1 MEAMLAGLVVVSTR
15 HAGIA
20 DIVQEGCGYLVNE
33 HDVEA
38 MAHAMLEVIQHLD
51 ISREMT
57 KKAKQFILFN
67 HTSDIHLQQINSFL
81 S

>member
-1 MEAMLAGLVVVSTR
+1 
-15 HAGIA
+15 
-20 DIVQEGCGYLVNE
+20 VNE

-38 MAHAMLEVIQHLD
+38 MAHAMLEAIQHLD

-57 KKAKQFILFN
+57 KKAKQFILSN

>member
-1 MEAMLAGLVVVSTR
+1 LAGLVVVSTR

-20 DIVQEGCGYLVNE
+20 DIVQEGFGYLVDE
-33 HDVEA
+33 HDVQA
-38 MAHAMLEVIQHLD
+38 MAHAMLDVIQHLD

-57 KKAKQFILFN
+57 KKAKQFVLSN